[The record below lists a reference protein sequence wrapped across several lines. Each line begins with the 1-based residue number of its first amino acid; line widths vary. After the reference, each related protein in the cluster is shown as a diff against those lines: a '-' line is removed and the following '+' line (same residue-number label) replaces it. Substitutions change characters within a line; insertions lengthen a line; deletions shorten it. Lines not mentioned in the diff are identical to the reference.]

1 MPRRSGR
8 SRYADQ
14 SEPTSEFAAEDEINN
29 YEAEAEDEIDDEEQE
44 VTRCVCEQDELN
56 TALVNPQ
63 LSEVLIKEYSIK
75 IDQGLFIQCDKCSVW
90 QHGYCVGLFTNDE
103 VPDKYWCELCKPD
116 LHVFIYD
123 NGEAVRTLYRPVNEK
138 RRKLSLESLAAGQ
151 SIQQKT
157 SSRSRTKRSASAN
170 SNSNDNS
177 REREKESGNNGK
189 SRKERRHYDESYD
202 EQLQK
207 ALRESAK
214 ESGLPLDSETSSRR
228 SNNNSNNNNSNN
240 NNSNGNDS
248 SSVSS
253 SGSISLRRR
262 AKSED
267 SDDAKRTKLEV
278 PEVADSDTGEHEA
291 SNIEEDNEDESKPK
305 YDTRRT
311 KPKSRSTKPK
321 KKGSHNGANSSKSAS
336 NDEASNGNSAFSKEE
351 LVNQPSK
358 PRYVSDKSSIY
369 ELRKRTGAILEWL
382 GRSQLELEDE
392 KVNKIQLFTF
402 KEKTESDQNVIDED
416 GNKVIV
422 KFDENLK
429 LMESLTEKILA
440 WEQKFGKYAP

>member
-240 NNSNGNDS
+240 NN
-248 SSVSS
+248 
-253 SGSISLRRR
+253 I
-262 AKSED
+262 
-267 SDDAKRTKLEV
+267 
-278 PEVADSDTGEHEA
+278 ADSDTGEHEA

-311 KPKSRSTKPK
+311 KPKT
-321 KKGSHNGANSSKSAS
+321 NSSKSAS